1 MQIPPA
7 TSLIQALS
15 RLAEAPRVERFA
27 DRLAEMGAKPA
38 SAPPPPA
45 TSAAAASA
53 AEQPSPPPAA
63 PPPGASP
70 RPRGSVVDLVV

>member
-27 DRLAEMGAKPA
+27 DRLAEIGAQSA
-38 SAPPPPA
+38 SAPP
-45 TSAAAASA
+45 SAATDAAAGSA
-53 AEQPSPPPAA
+53 AEQPPLPAA
-63 PPPGASP
+63 PPRGAAP
-70 RPRGSVVDLVV
+70 RQRGSVVDLVV

>member
-7 TSLIQALS
+7 ASLIQTLA

-27 DRLAEMGAKPA
+27 DRLAEIGAA
-38 SAPPPPA
+38 APPRI
-45 TSAAAASA
+45 AAAAA
-53 AEQPSPPPAA
+53 PAPVAPPAA
-63 PPPGASP
+63 AAAAPNAPP